1 MKFKKKFVDLPFDA
15 DSISDG
21 ANRKLIHPVTQS
33 VQGLKSF
40 AAYPLAST
48 LPEASGDLVTKGRID
63 TSLAA
68 LPVTHAYTF
77 TLTEE
82 MLTAGSATLPIEITG
97 NPLAT
102 RLKVEGSAG
111 FIQASPVADANG
123 FLVSGSTLDW
133 SDNTQMFRARAGDLA
148 TVLYSG
154 LTYVPAGTQIFTHFT
169 DDATMATFDYWRVLY
184 TSGEVGD
191 DYLSPCTNA
200 ACLGRGASSIYYYP
214 PDPDMASPYYVG
226 GLIMT
231 PVQALEGV
239 TEWGLSFGGIYNA
252 ANNRTPIFG
261 HFGITTLGESFSD
274 SVFLSNF
281 KTWTIEDLD
290 TFAHEWSY
298 LNNDIML
305 RVSTPSN
312 GPGAETGGW
321 DVLKSV
327 SVRWNSGDDLVRGA
341 VKIASGDFTG
351 EEFPAADGT
360 TFTVALENTGG
371 TLSVSIELNETVYP
385 LCSISGVTLQNPRA
399 FFYDRNT
406 GYPPMYYYWDGAQ
419 YVGSPVCMLDWLNFV
434 MQ

>member
-1 MKFKKKFVDLPFDA
+1 
-15 DSISDG
+15 
-21 ANRKLIHPVTQS
+21 
-33 VQGLKSF
+33 
-40 AAYPLAST
+40 
-48 LPEASGDLVTKGRID
+48 
-63 TSLAA
+63 
-68 LPVTHAYTF
+68 
-77 TLTEE
+77 
-82 MLTAGSATLPIEITG
+82 
-97 NPLAT
+97 
-102 RLKVEGSAG
+102 
-111 FIQASPVADANG
+111 
-123 FLVSGSTLDW
+123 
-133 SDNTQMFRARAGDLA
+133 
-148 TVLYSG
+148 
-154 LTYVPAGTQIFTHFT
+154 
-169 DDATMATFDYWRVLY
+169 
-184 TSGEVGD
+184 
-191 DYLSPCTNA
+191 
-200 ACLGRGASSIYYYP
+200 
-214 PDPDMASPYYVG
+214 
-226 GLIMT
+226 MT

-281 KTWTIEDLD
+281 ETWTIEDLND
-290 TFAHEWSY
+290 FAHEWSY

-312 GPGAETGGW
+312 GPGAEAGGW

-360 TFTVALENTGG
+360 AFTVALENTGG
-371 TLSVSIELNETVYP
+371 MLSVSIVLNETVYP
-385 LCSISGVTLQNPRA
+385 LCSVSGVTLQNPRA